1 MPSPWHSLSLLG
13 DSRLLLPMAAVLL
26 IAGWR
31 AESPWRIRWA
41 LALAVVGLIVLA
53 SKLAFLGWGIG
64 VPRLDFTG
72 FSGHAAISAA
82 IWPVTAY
89 IAAPAHRSGR
99 WAALLGLV
107 LAVAVG
113 YSRLPLNAH
122 SWSEVIA
129 GCALGALGSAWA
141 LAATATAA
149 RRLRARWAALALAA
163 GCCVPVLFPQ
173 VRTHQ
178 LVVQMA
184 KALSG
189 ATKEFD
195 RSALHGEK

>member
-41 LALAVVGLIVLA
+41 LALGVVGLTVLA

-64 VPRLDFTG
+64 VARLDFTG

-89 IAAPAHRSGR
+89 IAAPTHRSGR

-129 GCALGALGSAWA
+129 GSALGALGSAWA
-141 LAATATAA
+141 LAATATTA
-149 RRLRARWAALALAA
+149 RRLRARWAALALAV

-189 ATKEFD
+189 AAKEFD
-195 RSALHGEK
+195 RSALHVEK